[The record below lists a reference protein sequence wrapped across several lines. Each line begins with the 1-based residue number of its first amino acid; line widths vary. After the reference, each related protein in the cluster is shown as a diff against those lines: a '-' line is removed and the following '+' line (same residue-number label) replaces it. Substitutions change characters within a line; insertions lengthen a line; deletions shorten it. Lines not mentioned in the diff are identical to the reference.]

1 VTDRVDELMA
11 MWRNE
16 LPAVLD
22 PTTELSKRIM
32 LLAAELNEATRRELP
47 ELGLTPAEFDV
58 LAALRRVGPPYRMKP
73 NELTK
78 SLLLSSG
85 GTSNVVNHLAAAG
98 LVRRE
103 PDDDDGRGTW
113 VTLTPDGSRLAE
125 KALMVNS
132 AAHAAV
138 FADTPA
144 ETIKAATDT
153 LRAVS
158 TTRRKR

>member
-1 VTDRVDELMA
+1 MTDRVDELMA

-22 PTTELSKRIM
+22 ATTELSKRIM
-32 LLAAELNEATRRELP
+32 LLAAELTEATRRELS
-47 ELGLTPAEFDV
+47 ELALTPAEFDV

-85 GTSNVVNHLAAAG
+85 GISNVVNHLAAAG
-98 LVRRE
+98 LVTRE

-113 VTLTPDGSRLAE
+113 VTLTANGSRLAE
-125 KALMVNS
+125 KALSVNT

-138 FADTPA
+138 FADAPA
-144 ETIKAATDT
+144 DTIAAATDA

-158 TTRRKR
+158 VARRKR